1 LDRKHKAMDLQ
12 LELRAGL
19 HEMIEQTKDVG
30 ILQAVYVILERE
42 KQRGESG
49 GDFYDALHPALQASI
64 DKGMEQ
70 IKNSQTVPHEE
81 VRKRYEKW
89 LK

>member
-1 LDRKHKAMDLQ
+1 MDLQ

-19 HEMIEQTKDVG
+19 HEMIEQTRDVG

-42 KQRGESG
+42 KQHGESS
-49 GDFYDALHPALQASI
+49 GDFYDTLHPALQASVER
-64 DKGMEQ
+64 GMEQ
-70 IKNSQTVPHEE
+70 IKNGQTVPHEE

>member
-1 LDRKHKAMDLQ
+1 MGLQ
-12 LELRAGL
+12 TDIKAGL
-19 HEMIEQTKDVG
+19 HEMIDQVKDVG

-42 KQRGESG
+42 KKHQEGDE
-49 GDFYDALHPALQASI
+49 DFYDSLHPALQASI
-64 DKGMEQ
+64 ERGLAQ
-70 IKNSQTVPHEE
+70 IKNGQTVPHEQ

>member
-1 LDRKHKAMDLQ
+1 MDLQ
-12 LELRAGL
+12 FELRAGL
-19 HEMIEQTKDVG
+19 HEMIEQTNDVG

-42 KQRGESG
+42 KQYGGSS
-49 GDFYDALHPALQASI
+49 GDFYDTLHPSLQASI
-64 DKGMEQ
+64 ERGLAE
-70 IKNSQTVPHEE
+70 IKNGQTVSHEE